1 MEQTNYINF
10 KKERELGEVITDT
23 FAFIRQNYKVLFQI
37 YTKVLW
43 PVLLLM
49 FLGIGYYTYVTI
61 FMGEDLM
68 ALSQSSARPS
78 DVFSIFSGIFI
89 ASIILLIASWF
100 YYAFLYGSYQY
111 AVNSY
116 IQNNGEIKIEEV
128 KEGLKHNWG
137 SFLGVSFLA
146 SLLTFIGTMLCVVPG
161 IYVMVPF
168 TLLFSIM
175 VFYKMGV
182 SESITYSFSLIK
194 GNWWITFFTIIVI
207 SIIYAIITYV
217 FNLPAIIYA
226 LVKTMVSA
234 QEGSLADSSFAF
246 DWIYSLISMI
256 ASLVQYL
263 LYPIIIVATIFIF
276 FNLDEK
282 KNQTGTY
289 ETIDS
294 LGKKD

>member
-10 KKERELGEVITDT
+10 KKERELGEVISDT

-49 FLGIGYYTYVTI
+49 LLAICYYTYITLNL
-61 FMGEDLM
+61 GEDIM
-68 ALSQSSARPS
+68 SLSGSTNPSSGM
-78 DVFSIFSGIFI
+78 FSAFSGIFL
-89 ASIILLIASWF
+89 ASFVLLIASWF
-100 YYAFLYGSYQY
+100 YYTFLYGSYQY

-116 IQNNGEIKIEEV
+116 IENNGEIKIDEV
-128 KEGLKHNWG
+128 KEGLKQNWS
-137 SFLGVSFLA
+137 SFLGASFLA
-146 SLLTFIGTMLCVVPG
+146 GLLTFIGAIMCLVPG

-168 TLLFSIM
+168 TLLYSIM

-194 GNWWITFFTIIVI
+194 NNWWITFFTIIVI
-207 SIIYAIITYV
+207 SIIYFIITYV
-217 FNLPAIIYA
+217 FNLPAIIYT
-226 LVKTMVSA
+226 LVKSLVYS
-234 QEGSLADSSFAF
+234 QEGNLADPSFAF
-246 DWIYSLISMI
+246 DWVYLTLSALS
-256 ASLVQYL
+256 SVVQYL
-263 LYPIIIVATIFIF
+263 LYPIIIIATVFIF

-289 ETIDS
+289 EAIDS